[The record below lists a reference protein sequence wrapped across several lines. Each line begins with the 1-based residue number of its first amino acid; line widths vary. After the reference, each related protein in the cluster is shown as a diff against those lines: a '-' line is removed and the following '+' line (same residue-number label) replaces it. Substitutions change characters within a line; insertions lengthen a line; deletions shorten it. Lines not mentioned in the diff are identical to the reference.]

1 MTISPVT
8 LSPLCSRCWRDLNVM
23 LWNVLAL
30 VFLELIEETFE
41 HSNSH
46 KDPLQLYALPLAI
59 DFKIYV
65 LIHTFSDT
73 KAAKND
79 YRQELR
85 RDALEPIVSPLS
97 SRSTTPS
104 VDSGINYN

>member
-1 MTISPVT
+1 MF
-8 LSPLCSRCWRDLNVM
+8 
-23 LWNVLAL
+23 WNVLAL

-41 HSNSH
+41 HSNSQ
-46 KDPLQLYALPLAI
+46 KDLLLNALPLAI

-73 KAAKND
+73 IAAKND

-85 RDALEPIVSPLS
+85 RDALEPTVSPLS

-104 VDSGINYN
+104 VDSGIN

>member
-1 MTISPVT
+1 
-8 LSPLCSRCWRDLNVM
+8 M

-30 VFLELIEETFE
+30 ILLELIEETFE

-46 KDPLQLYALPLAI
+46 NELLQLYALPLAI

-65 LIHTFSDT
+65 LIHTYSDVR
-73 KAAKND
+73 AARKE

-85 RDALEPIVSPLS
+85 RDATAGRTPLS
-97 SRSTTPS
+97 TRSNTPS
-104 VDSGINYN
+104 VESSIRYN